1 MKYSEE
7 EIKRE
12 LQEFRLPWIS
22 RIWKKYGVPAL
33 RYSILPAFVIALVF
47 GVMYNESTA
56 IHNWMWVIV
65 KTIVLLFILGFGI
78 FGLLGHVFELIATNK
93 LRTKFGLTHEEFKIL
108 VARYQTTGM

>member
-33 RYSILPAFVIALVF
+33 RLLPCYSMSSI
-47 GVMYNESTA
+47 ESDVCS
-56 IHNWMWVIV
+56 WCYFRF
-65 KTIVLLFILGFGI
+65 FIFPHI
-78 FGLLGHVFELIATNK
+78 
-93 LRTKFGLTHEEFKIL
+93 
-108 VARYQTTGM
+108 